1 MDKEAKKQVNRR
13 YLPIQCH
20 NAIEKV
26 KRLGWGVHLSLFFC
40 LKIVLAVA
48 ILFIQPILY
57 IHLFMENSNNF

>member
-26 KRLGWGVHLSLFFC
+26 KRLLEEKELPPDLKRYLISSLEEIITRH
-40 LKIVLAVA
+40 KGT
-48 ILFIQPILY
+48 QDKK
-57 IHLFMENSNNF
+57 E